1 VLSIKVHR
9 KEWFLMNPVQGVLDQ
24 ELASLLER
32 LASSVPLGSLSTVA
46 TANPSL
52 KARLDTAEA
61 QLGAARASMLE
72 GYGRWGRALED
83 IENLWAVAALRE
95 EGPGPSAP
103 QAPALAA

>member
-1 VLSIKVHR
+1 
-9 KEWFLMNPVQGVLDQ
+9 MNPVQAVLDQ

-32 LASSVPLGSLSTVA
+32 IASSVPSGSLSAVA
-46 TANPSL
+46 TANPTL

-61 QLGAARASMLE
+61 QLAAARASMLE

-95 EGPGPSAP
+95 EAAVPSTSP
-103 QAPALAA
+103 APALAA